1 MAILEELKGYLVA
14 NGVSPV
20 FMVKMPDTPDDAVCL
35 YEYAGIPPQ
44 FAHDGQQWEN
54 PRVQVVTRDSKLNY
68 ASARAKAQSVYDVL
82 NGTVN
87 TTIDSRHYLKI
98 LALQSPFPM
107 GADEN
112 DRPRIVINF
121 EIGRV

>member
-1 MAILEELKGYLVA
+1 MAILEELRNYLLS
-14 NGVSPV
+14 NGVTGV

-35 YEYAGIPPQ
+35 YEYAGIPPE

-54 PRVQVVTRDSKLNY
+54 LRVQAVARDAKLNY
-68 ASARAKAQSVYDVL
+68 ANARAKAQSVYNVL

-87 TTIDSRHYLKI
+87 TTIDSSRYLKI

-112 DRPRIVINF
+112 DRPRIVVNF

>member
-1 MAILEELKGYLVA
+1 MAILEELRGYLVA

-35 YEYAGIPPQ
+35 YEYAGIPPE

-54 PRVQVVTRDSKLNY
+54 LRVQAVARDASY
-68 ASARAKAQSVYDVL
+68 TSARDKAQSVYDVL

-87 TTIDSRHYLKI
+87 TTIDSSRYLKI

-112 DRPRIVINF
+112 DRPRIVVNF

>member
-1 MAILEELKGYLVA
+1 
-14 NGVSPV
+14 
-20 FMVKMPDTPDDAVCL
+20 MVKMPDPPADAVCL
-35 YEYAGIPPQ
+35 YEYGGIPPQ

-54 PRVQVVTRDSKLNY
+54 PRVQAVARDNNY

-87 TTIDSRHYLKI
+87 TTIDSRRYLKI

-112 DRPRIVINF
+112 DRPRIVVN
-121 EIGRV
+121 